1 MAFSKKFG
9 STEIK
14 KGRIDNLGI
23 SWGYDIDPKK
33 RFPILFFTPDMT
45 DTNTHYH
52 IQLTT
57 NQARVLKK
65 WLDEFLRENEKLAAT
80 KAKKPKK
87 R

>member
-1 MAFSKKFG
+1 MAYASKYG

-23 SWGYDIDPKK
+23 SWGYDIDPEK

-45 DTNTHYH
+45 DKNTHYH

-57 NQARVLKK
+57 AQARNLKQ
-65 WLDEFLRENEKLAAT
+65 WLDDFLRENEKLPAI
-80 KAKKPKK
+80 KDKKPKK